1 MLINE
6 ILDVLKPNYQ
16 DDYFKNKNDIKDIL
30 RCNEAVFYCFES
42 VDEINDFIS
51 YCDFMINGKQDKN
64 EYEKIKNSVIIK
76 PYFKPLYKLVESYN
90 DIVILNQLYSPLFQ
104 VENIQMLTNE
114 RPRKA
119 KINKEK
125 QKKIS
130 LKFNPSFDLLKNNS
144 M

>member
-30 RCNEAVFYCFES
+30 RCNEAVFYCFGS
-42 VDEINDFIS
+42 VDEINDFIT
-51 YCDFMINGKQDKN
+51 YADIMINGKQDKN

-104 VENIQMLTNE
+104 FENIQMLTTDG
-114 RPRKA
+114 P
-119 KINKEK
+119 KITENQPKKTKTNK
-125 QKKIS
+125 KKLC
-130 LKFNPSFDLLKNNS
+130 LKFTRPVE
-144 M
+144 

>member
-6 ILDVLKPNYQ
+6 ILEVLKPNYQ

-30 RCNEAVFYCFES
+30 RCNEAVFYCFENA
-42 VDEINDFIS
+42 DEINDFIT
-51 YCDFMINGKQDKN
+51 YADIMINGNVDEAEFEKLKN
-64 EYEKIKNSVIIK
+64 TIVIK

-130 LKFNPSFDLLKNNS
+130 LIY
-144 M
+144 

>member
-6 ILDVLKPNYQ
+6 ILEVLKPNYQ

-51 YCDFMINGKQDKN
+51 YADFMINAKQDKT
-64 EYEKIKNSVIIK
+64 ELEKLKKSIIIK
-76 PYFKPLYKLVESYN
+76 PYFRQLYKLVESFN
-90 DIVILNQLYSPLFQ
+90 HIVILNQISNPL
-104 VENIQMLTNE
+104 NITMAANE
-114 RPRKA
+114 QPKKA

-125 QKKIS
+125 QKKIG
-130 LKFNPSFDLLKNNS
+130 LKFYPTFE
-144 M
+144 